1 MRIEAAKTSLFH
13 RWVKFSVV
21 GGAGLAVQLV
31 VLWVCTRW
39 AGIGPTIATVIA
51 VETALLHNFV
61 WHEVWTWR
69 QVSAGSGAAGRW
81 TRLWRFH
88 AATGSI
94 SIASNVVLTM
104 WFKNALAIP
113 LLAANVMAVAVTAI
127 LNFAVAEMWV
137 FGARKSLRHS

>member
-1 MRIEAAKTSLFH
+1 MSSNRLTDLPIFR
-13 RWVKFSVV
+13 RWLKFSVV

-31 VLWVCTRW
+31 VLWASTRW
-39 AGIGPTIATVIA
+39 AGISPAIAIAIA
-51 VETALLHNFV
+51 VEAALLHNFV

-69 QVSAGSGAAGRW
+69 GVPSSSRRW

-94 SIASNVVLTM
+94 SIVSNVVFTTA
-104 WFKNALAIP
+104 FKNSLAIP

-127 LNFAVAEMWV
+127 LNFAVAEVWV
-137 FGARKSLRHS
+137 FQARKGLRT